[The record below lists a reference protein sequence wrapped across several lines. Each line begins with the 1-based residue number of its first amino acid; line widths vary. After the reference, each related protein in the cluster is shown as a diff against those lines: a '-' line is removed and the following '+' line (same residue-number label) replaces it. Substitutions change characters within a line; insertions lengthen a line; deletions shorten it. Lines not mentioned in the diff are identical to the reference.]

1 MEKCTFSSIPFKR
14 NGHGT
19 EKKKNGKEKK
29 RQENGAKTRKSM
41 RTHDAQV
48 CKYYAY
54 IRGGMTG
61 SKVQYLTLHFDHV
74 RHIYSMASRFTT
86 TPRVWMV
93 RCSLYVFFVG

>member
-41 RTHDAQV
+41 RAHDAQV

-54 IRGGMTG
+54 IRGRSDSYNSSTNEKHIETQG
-61 SKVQYLTLHFDHV
+61 S
-74 RHIYSMASRFTT
+74 R
-86 TPRVWMV
+86 
-93 RCSLYVFFVG
+93 